1 MAVAPDRT
9 KQHLLPGLRKAAT
22 GIPGLDEITGG
33 GLPAGR
39 TTLVCGT
46 AGSGKTLLSLQF
58 LVYGASALGEPG
70 VFISFEERPE
80 DLVVNVASLGV
91 DLAALVAEHQIYL
104 DHVEAGLDQMEP
116 TGSYDLE
123 GLFVRLGYAIDQI
136 GAKRVVLDTLEV
148 LFQGLRDSTVVRG
161 ELRRL
166 FRWLSDRGI
175 TAMVTAEAGATTLTR
190 YGIEEYVSDCVL
202 SLHQDLDS
210 GISTRRLRV
219 VKYRGSQHGSN
230 ECPFLIDAN
239 GVALF
244 AITSLSL
251 DHPAGT
257 ERLSSGVAKLDQ
269 MLGGKG
275 FLEGS
280 AILVSGHA
288 GSGKGS
294 LCAHFADAVCRRGQ
308 RCLYLALEESPLQIA
323 RNMRSIGIDMVHWQ
337 EAGLLTVRSLRPTGA
352 GLEWHLMEMQRL
364 VQLID
369 PAVVVVDQ
377 IGAFDLVGRPIEVRA
392 MLTRLTDFLKS
403 RNVTV
408 MMSALISGEADE
420 TESQAGISS
429 LIDSWIVL
437 RNVEYQGER
446 NRTLSV
452 LKSRGMAHSNQVR
465 EFLVS
470 DHGVDLIDVQ
480 LGPDGVLLGSA
491 RLAAQTAARATREE
505 RGREA
510 ARQRAVIDRKRML
523 TESAVVQLQTQFQ
536 AEQAEL
542 EAALDAEATRL
553 GDLRMSQAA
562 SERERS
568 TNVVVPPRTR
578 PLRAKRRS

>member
-1 MAVAPDRT
+1 MAVSTDRT
-9 KQHLLPGLRKAAT
+9 EHRLLAGLKKSAT

-58 LVYGASALGEPG
+58 LVYGAAELEEPG
-70 VFISFEERPE
+70 VFMSFEERPD

-91 DLAALVAEHQIYL
+91 DLAALVAGGHIYL
-104 DHVEAGLDQMEP
+104 DHVEAVPDQSQA
-116 TGSYDLE
+116 TGDFDLE
-123 GLFVRLGYAIDQI
+123 GLFVRLAHAIDRV

-148 LFQGLRDSTVVRG
+148 LFQGQGDGSVVRG

-166 FRWLSDRGI
+166 FRWLSERGV
-175 TAMVTAEAGATTLTR
+175 TAIVTAEAGLNSLTR

-202 SLHQDLDS
+202 SLHQDLDQ

-230 ECPFLIDAN
+230 ECPFLIDAH

-244 AITSLSL
+244 AIKSSSL

-257 ERLSSGVAKLDQ
+257 ARLSSGVAKLDQ

-294 LCAHFADAVCRRGQ
+294 LCAHFADAACARGQ
-308 RCLYLALEESPLQIA
+308 RCLYLALEESPMQIA
-323 RNMRSIGIDMVHWQ
+323 RNMRSIGIDIEHWQ
-337 EAGLLTVRSLRPTGA
+337 QAGLLTVRSLRPTGA

-364 VQLID
+364 VQVVD

-403 RNVTV
+403 RSVTV
-408 MMSALISGEADE
+408 MMSTLIQGETDE
-420 TESQAGISS
+420 TPSQTGISS

-480 LGPDGVLLGSA
+480 LGPGGVLLGSA

-510 ARQRAVIDRKRML
+510 ARQRAVIERKRVV
-523 TESAVVQLQTQFQ
+523 TESAVIQLQTQFQ

-542 EAALDAEATRL
+542 EAALEAEATRL

-568 TNVVVPPRTR
+568 TNAAEQAPVAARSR
-578 PLRAKRRS
+578 KRR